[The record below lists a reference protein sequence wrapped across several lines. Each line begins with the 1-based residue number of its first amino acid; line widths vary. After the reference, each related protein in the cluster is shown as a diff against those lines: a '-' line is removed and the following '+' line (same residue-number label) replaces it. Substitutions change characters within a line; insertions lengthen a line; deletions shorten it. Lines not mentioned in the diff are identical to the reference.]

1 MNIFFGSCLPE
12 LLEEEVRQ
20 IKIHRS
26 NEEGDQIKKGTLNRT
41 TDKQFETNAGSCYV
55 AEGEF
60 ASLWASFE
68 IPWSL
73 VTHVDIL
80 TIGNIGSE
88 FQLLLS

>member
-1 MNIFFGSCLPE
+1 MPE

-26 NEEGDQIKKGTLNRT
+26 NEEGDQIRKDTLSRT
-41 TDKQFETNAGSCYV
+41 TDKQFKTNAIRCYV
-55 AEGEF
+55 AEGDF

-68 IPWSL
+68 IAWSL

-80 TIGNIGSE
+80 TIGNKGGNFIC
-88 FQLLLS
+88 F